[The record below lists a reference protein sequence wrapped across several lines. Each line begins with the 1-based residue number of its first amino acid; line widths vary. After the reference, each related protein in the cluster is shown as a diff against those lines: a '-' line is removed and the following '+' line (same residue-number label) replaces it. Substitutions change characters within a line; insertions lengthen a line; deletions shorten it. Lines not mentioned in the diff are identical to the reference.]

1 MAKQKIKQTKT
12 TKTKYRK
19 SQTTKDKHGRR
30 RCNGCG
36 RFI

>member
-1 MAKQKIKQTKT
+1 MAKQKIKRTTTKSKYRKSAT
-12 TKTKYRK
+12 TKTKNGK
-19 SQTTKDKHGRR
+19 R